1 MLATFTFSGI
11 LVWCYVDFQLFK
23 LPVSFI
29 CIVKETFILFVF
41 VYVGGGHVCVFPWKP
56 GQQIPWSCSYTWA
69 VSFLVWILGI
79 KLGSRSRAASNLHAE
94 PSLHLY
100 FKISNLSLFFLKKF
114 QVTISTCLVV
124 GTWVHMSLVPTFFL
138 YR

>member
-41 VYVGGGHVCVFPWKP
+41 VYVGGGMYVFFHGNQGNKFP
-56 GQQIPWSCSYTWA
+56 GVA
-69 VSFLVWILGI
+69 VTPGL
-79 KLGSRSRAASNLHAE
+79 
-94 PSLHLY
+94 
-100 FKISNLSLFFLKKF
+100 
-114 QVTISTCLVV
+114 
-124 GTWVHMSLVPTFFL
+124 
-138 YR
+138 